1 MKNVTQM
8 IPGAA
13 RSLTTSAPYQ
23 APAQTGTQ
31 LGVVDDAT
39 GEVVERLFRQ
49 LQAIFPAHKQAWPD
63 DKAKAAAMRNWT
75 MGFMA
80 AGIRTLE
87 QIRYG
92 IEQCRKSGSPFAPS
106 IGQFIGW
113 CTPGPEAFGMPASAE
128 AWMEA
133 LMATYSHEGV
143 KIAAIAT
150 GLFDLRS
157 AKQEDKGLRQRFEHN
172 YAVVIRRAQEGQP
185 LDGKILTGIG
195 HDSQKT
201 AFELANELA
210 DQQTQA
216 RILQQGIPADGKSA
230 RELLMAKFKNKTQE
244 QRP

>member
-1 MKNVTQM
+1 MRSAN
-8 IPGAA
+8 
-13 RSLTTSAPYQ
+13 SLTARAATSIRSGNLP
-23 APAQTGTQ
+23 PVIEPLGT
-31 LGVVDDAT
+31 VDDDTA
-39 GEVVERLFRQ
+39 EVVERLFRQ

-63 DKAKAAAMRNWT
+63 DKALAAAMRSWT
-75 MGFMA
+75 KGFIA
-80 AGIRTLE
+80 EGICTLE
-87 QIRYG
+87 HIRFG

-106 IGQFIGW
+106 VGQFIGW
-113 CTPGPEAFGMPASAE
+113 CKPGPEAFGLPASAD
-128 AWMEA
+128 AWVEA
-133 LMATYSHEGV
+133 LMGVYSHEGV

-150 GLFDLRS
+150 GLFDLRT
-157 AKQEDKGLRQRFEHN
+157 AKQEDKGLRQRFDHN

-216 RILQQGIPADGKSA
+216 RILQRGIPTDGKSA
-230 RELLMAKFKNKTQE
+230 RELLLAKFKNKNTE